1 MTFSALVVED
11 DLDLRES
18 LVGILRDAGHDIV
31 DAGDG
36 LEAMQKLKT
45 RSFDVLI
52 TDIDM
57 PRMTGL
63 ELAEAVRGDDA
74 MRDLPIV
81 FVTAYPEQA
90 RNVRRSSTLSKP
102 FSIKALLAL
111 IEKALLEKPAP
122 QGGCDCGH
130 PACPA
135 CQPAV

>member
-1 MTFSALVVED
+1 MAFSALVVED

-18 LVGILRDAGHDIV
+18 LVGILRDAGHDIQEASDGV
-31 DAGDG
+31 DA
-36 LEAMQKLKT
+36 LSKLAA
-45 RSFDVLI
+45 RRYDVLI

-63 ELAEAVRGDDA
+63 ELADAVRLDA
-74 MRDLPIV
+74 SMRDLPIV

-90 RNVRRSSTLSKP
+90 RNVVNSSTLSKP

-111 IEKALLEKPAP
+111 VDQALQAPAAV
-122 QGGCDCGH
+122 CACGE

-135 CQPAV
+135 CQPSV

>member
-1 MTFSALVVED
+1 MHFSALVVED

-31 DAGDG
+31 DAADG
-36 LEAMQKLKT
+36 LEALAKLKT

-63 ELAEAVRGDDA
+63 ELAAAVQHDA
-74 MRDLPIV
+74 ATSDLPIV

-90 RNVRRSSTLSKP
+90 RHVLHSSTLSKP

-111 IEKALLEKPAP
+111 VEKALLEKPATK
-122 QGGCDCGH
+122 GACDCGH

-135 CQPAV
+135 CQPAL